1 MLKVLRQLGTSL
13 LAKNPW
19 WEYRKDSY
27 QKPDGSEGEYHF
39 VHTPGSVMIIPLTDL
54 GNIIAVRQYRYLNRR
69 EGLEFIG
76 GGMKEGLGAEESAR
90 QELLEEAGI
99 VAEVLTKIGEFNPFN
114 GVTDEICNI
123 FVAQSLKRTTAKPDD
138 SEEFEVVE
146 LAYDK
151 FCELVKAGSIWD
163 GMTLAAFAIFE
174 HRKHKFLLHTEE

>member
-27 QKPDGSEGEYHF
+27 EMPDGSEGEYHY
-39 VHTPGSVMIIPLTDL
+39 VHTPGSVMVIPLTESSKIVL
-54 GNIIAVRQYRYLNRR
+54 VRQYRYLNQR

-76 GGMKEGLGAEESAR
+76 GGMKPGRTADESAR
-90 QELLEEAGI
+90 EELLEEAGI
-99 VAEVLTKIGEFNPFN
+99 IASELIRIGEFNPMN

-123 FVAQSLKRTTAKPDD
+123 FVARSLKRTTAKPDN

-146 LAYDK
+146 LDLEK
-151 FCELVKAGSIWD
+151 FCELAAAGSIWD
-163 GMTLAAFAIFE
+163 GMTLAAFALFE
-174 HRKHKFLLHTEE
+174 QRKQEFLLTTKE